1 MAKAKKGEGAATR
14 AGGGAAGAAGGGG
27 GDEAGFEQQLGRLE
41 EIVERMEQGDLP
53 LEEAMGL
60 FEEGVKLGQ
69 ACQKRLD
76 EAERRITMLI
86 EKASGEI
93 VEEPFDPET
102 AARAESPKPSAG
114 RKSSASASSPARPA
128 SAPAPGRQ
136 SSFADDAGPDD
147 IPF

>member
-1 MAKAKKGEGAATR
+1 MARAKKSGSPSDGET
-14 AGGGAAGAAGGGG
+14 
-27 GDEAGFEQQLGRLE
+27 EAGFEQQLERLE

-53 LEEAMGL
+53 LEEAMAL
-60 FEEGVKLGQ
+60 FEEGVQLGQ

-86 EKASGEI
+86 EKASGELA
-93 VEEPFDPET
+93 EETFDPET
-102 AARAESPKPSAG
+102 AARAESPRPARASGG
-114 RKSSASASSPARPA
+114 RKATAA
-128 SAPAPGRQ
+128 APPPRSGRQ